1 MIRKKINLVVTLNVK
16 LLGANQLEMSSKQW
30 EIQTWS
36 LGGRCMW
43 QLQGDPIQLHK
54 MKSGATPDFKECP
67 EMEGEMEGKG
77 RRKEKGREEGTVRER
92 TGRRKGKG
100 RPKTLPPRDI

>member
-54 MKSGATPDFKECP
+54 MKSGETADFKDCP
-67 EMEGEMEGKG
+67 EMEEPLKG
-77 RRKEKGREEGTVRER
+77 IKRNQMPGAIETKGW
-92 TGRRKGKG
+92 
-100 RPKTLPPRDI
+100 